1 MATPYIGEITMCGL
15 NFAPRGWAF
24 CDGSLLAISSNTAL
38 FSILGT
44 TYGGNGRTS
53 FGLPDLRGRVPI
65 QQGNGPGLSSRRLGE
80 RGGAETH
87 TLTAVDIPQHNHG
100 ALVSNGNGTSQLPT
114 DSTISTFN
122 NTSLDNS
129 NLTTLNNVVSNT
141 GSGQAHNNM
150 QPSSTVSFI
159 IALIGVFPS
168 RR

>member
-1 MATPYIGEITMCGL
+1 MSEPFIGEISMCGL

-44 TYGGNGRTS
+44 IYGGDGRTT
-53 FGLPDLRGRVPI
+53 FALPDLRGRVPI

-87 TLTAVDIPQHNHG
+87 TLTAADIPQHNHG
-100 ALVSNGNGTSQLPT
+100 AFVSNGNGTSQLPT
-114 DSTISTFN
+114 NSTIATFN

-129 NLTTLNNVVSNT
+129 NLTTLNNMVSNA
-141 GSGQAHNNM
+141 GGGQSHNNM
-150 QPSSTVSFI
+150 QPISVVSFI
-159 IALIGVFPS
+159 IALTGVFPS
-168 RR
+168 